1 MRLRL
6 LPKAIL
12 RKALQVSLPALSF
25 WLSGCACGPNAC
37 GTNACGTGCGGGL
50 FGNKPPVYCPQA
62 NGTSVHAAIDMQRSK
77 ADLDHFVI
85 YNHEWYMDGVE
96 LGPYGMAHLE
106 TLARRLP
113 ESVHPVMIQPS
124 MNPPLDMRRQM
135 EIVDMLAKNGVTDAA
150 TRVIVGHPRALDL
163 DGNEAPRIYRQELVP
178 SFSPYYGNFNR
189 FGAFNGFSNYGF
201 GYGGGGFGMFGGTGA
216 GLFGF

>member
-6 LPKAIL
+6 LRKAIW
-12 RKALQVSLPALSF
+12 RKALLASMPLLSF
-25 WLSGCACGPNAC
+25 WLSGCASGP
-37 GTNACGTGCGGGL
+37 CGTGCGGGCGTGGL
-50 FGNKPPVYCPQA
+50 FGNKPPVYCPQS

-85 YNHEWYMDGVE
+85 YNHEWYMDGTE

-135 EIVDMLAKNGVTDAA
+135 EIVDMLAKNGITDAA
-150 TRVIVGHPRALDL
+150 MRVIVGHPQALDL
-163 DGNEAPRIYRQELVP
+163 DGNESPRIYRQELVP
-178 SFSPYYGNFNR
+178 AQSPYYGNFNR

-201 GYGGGGFGMFGGTGA
+201 GSGGFGFFGGTGA